1 MYNGYSAFKG
11 LWLKVHASRRQK
23 DPRKI
28 VKITVE
34 HGAA

>member
-1 MYNGYSAFKG
+1 MSAFKG
-11 LWLKVHASRRQK
+11 LWLKVHASRRQR

-28 VKITVE
+28 VKNTAIE